1 MSGPMEDERNK
12 LRADILAAL
21 SRVYTEDAELL
32 SDKIDVCERSLMHRF
47 THYFMEYAES
57 GKDAFY
63 EGLHVDGEYNR
74 QGRDGC
80 PKLRCGKPIYPDV
93 IVHTRGD
100 NRRNLCVI
108 EFKKANNTETL
119 MAQGFKN
126 DVEKLEFLT
135 GEECKFR
142 YAWGVHIFF
151 MVSSKPKGFRGV
163 SMKWYKDGK
172 QFGYSILT
180 SSIGSGKESR
190 FTVFNREYNK
200 DPIRKGD
207 IIYCRSYSRDGQ
219 YYTLTEY
226 NKVF

>member
-1 MSGPMEDERNK
+1 MKIIESSVPACPTAGRSSKMSGPMEDERNK

-142 YAWGVHIFF
+142 YAWGVHIIF

-172 QFGYSILT
+172 QFGCAEKMSLPL
-180 SSIGSGKESR
+180 K
-190 FTVFNREYNK
+190 
-200 DPIRKGD
+200 
-207 IIYCRSYSRDGQ
+207 
-219 YYTLTEY
+219 
-226 NKVF
+226 

>member
-1 MSGPMEDERNK
+1 MKIIQSAVSDQPRGSNATAGRSSKMSGPMEEERNK

-100 NRRNLCVI
+100 NRCNLCVI
-108 EFKKANNTETL
+108 EFKKANNKETL

-151 MVSSKPKGFRGV
+151 MVSSKLKGFRGV

-172 QFGYSILT
+172 QFGCAEKMSLPL
-180 SSIGSGKESR
+180 K
-190 FTVFNREYNK
+190 
-200 DPIRKGD
+200 
-207 IIYCRSYSRDGQ
+207 
-219 YYTLTEY
+219 
-226 NKVF
+226 